1 MPFDKYDKEIGVV
14 ENNATRTA
22 AGRVEPAQDQVPA
35 SDPSD
40 PVSPNRV
47 PCERTAGTDDKENSE
62 CDAEAFRPKVDPAHS
77 MKTLHASM
85 HLQRQ
90 ASDEEKELVHRAKEE
105 CMVDV
110 VFPGRVTKEGC
121 CRFVCEILKCVLYQ
135 RQQLPMTYD
144 QLVYH
149 QKQQQ
154 ASSQSEEIVAWR
166 PLRAAGEWDWR
177 KCHRT
182 LQAVEEVL
190 THLEILF
197 SLSLVP
203 RVLLMLGGSVLLP
216 KELYELNMEDVSLG
230 TGDCSLRTSVCLRQL
245 FRALFVADIL
255 PDARPVRLMTTT
267 VMALAHRDCGVTG
280 FCPKMN
286 FRVPVRVKKQV
297 IRLSC
302 DRSVARAMLE
312 HPSDWADYVWFQA
325 PVNIKGFCK

>member
-1 MPFDKYDKEIGVV
+1 MDGSVLLGEQEELARPILLTSRTERFITDSDKEIGVV

-40 PVSPNRV
+40 PV
-47 PCERTAGTDDKENSE
+47 
-62 CDAEAFRPKVDPAHS
+62 
-77 MKTLHASM
+77 
-85 HLQRQ
+85 
-90 ASDEEKELVHRAKEE
+90 AKEE

-154 ASSQSEEIVAWR
+154 AEEIVAWR